1 MTLEA
6 LNRRFLDRIT
16 PSLGEAEAKA
26 TARLVMEDTLGVTP
40 VILFTRGERLVEPET
55 VERFDGIAA
64 RIAAG
69 EPPQYVLGRARFMG
83 MDLRV
88 TPDVLIPRPETAGLV
103 DMITD
108 RYGSRTDVKV
118 LDAGT
123 GSGCIAIALARALPF
138 ARVEG
143 IDISDKALAVAR
155 SNAAA
160 LGAKVV
166 FDRVDIL
173 NPGDRIAPGL
183 DVLVSNPPY
192 ITDSERPEMEARVKD
207 YEPAAAL
214 FVPDSDPLKFYKAL
228 LVLGRRILVPGGA
241 LYFEINPLHA
251 DALARRLTA
260 DGYDDVQILPDY
272 RGLLRYAVAFAP
284 QL

>member
-228 LVLGRRILVPGGA
+228 SVLGRRILVPGGV

-260 DGYDDVQILPDY
+260 DGYNDVQILPDY

>member
-40 VILFTRGERLVEPET
+40 VILFTRGERPVEPET

-138 ARVEG
+138 AHVEG

-155 SNAAA
+155 SNAGA

-207 YEPAAAL
+207 YEPGAAL

-228 LVLGRRILVPGGA
+228 SVLGRRTIVPGGG